1 MRTGLGRGLDVLL
14 GQAGTATA
22 GPPAA
27 TGTGISEIPL
37 ERVSPN
43 RQQPRTSFPAQELER
58 LADSIRR
65 HGVLQPI
72 VVSRTADGFE
82 LVAGHRRVLASRM
95 AGKTTIPAVI
105 RDEVSDRLE
114 LALIENIQRE
124 DLNALETARAYKL
137 LMETYGLS
145 LEQLGERVGKSKS
158 TVANTMRSLQAPQ
171 LLQDA
176 LTDGK
181 ITEGHLKA
189 LLSLDLSAAVAALGD
204 IIAKGLSVREA
215 EALVRKLA
223 KPRNRSE
230 ARAGR
235 RADPELRA
243 VVNELRAALSTK
255 VEIVRGRKGGRIT
268 IAFYSD
274 DDFQRLYDLLIEAG
288 K

>member
-14 GQAGTATA
+14 GQPATPNTAPSADTS
-22 GPPAA
+22 P
-27 TGTGISEIPL
+27 GISEIPL
-37 ERVSPN
+37 ERVAPN

-72 VVSRTADGFE
+72 VVSRTAGGFE

-95 AGKTTIPAVI
+95 AGRTAIPAVI

-137 LMETYGLS
+137 LMETYGLT

-189 LLSLDLSAAVAALGD
+189 LLSLDMSAAIAALGD

-215 EALVRKLA
+215 EALARKLA

-243 VVNELRAALSTK
+243 VVNELRTALGTK

>member
-14 GQAGTATA
+14 GQSGTPTSAHVPATA
-22 GPPAA
+22 S
-27 TGTGISEIPL
+27 GISEVPL
-37 ERVSPN
+37 ERVTPN
-43 RQQPRTSFPAQELER
+43 RQQPRTSFPAQELQR

-82 LVAGHRRVLASRM
+82 LVAGQRRVIASRM
-95 AGKTTIPAVI
+95 AGKTSIPAVI

-189 LLSLDLSAAVAALGD
+189 LLSLDMSAAIAALGD

-215 EALVRKLA
+215 EALARKLA

-274 DDFQRLYDLLIEAG
+274 DDFQRLYDLLIEVG

>member
-14 GQAGTATA
+14 GQ
-22 GPPAA
+22 PAA
-27 TGTGISEIPL
+27 PHPAASPATSPGISEIPL
-37 ERVSPN
+37 ERVAPN

-72 VVSRTADGFE
+72 VVSRTAEGFE

-95 AGKTTIPAVI
+95 AGRTAIPAVI

-137 LMETYGLS
+137 LMETYGLT

-176 LTDGK
+176 LTDGR

-189 LLSLDLSAAVAALGD
+189 LLSLDMSAAIAALGD

-215 EALVRKLA
+215 EALARKLA

-243 VVNELRAALSTK
+243 VVNELRTALGTK

>member
-1 MRTGLGRGLDVLL
+1 M
-14 GQAGTATA
+14 
-22 GPPAA
+22 
-27 TGTGISEIPL
+27 
-37 ERVSPN
+37 
-43 RQQPRTSFPAQELER
+43 
-58 LADSIRR
+58 
-65 HGVLQPI
+65 
-72 VVSRTADGFE
+72 VSRTAEGFE

-95 AGKTTIPAVI
+95 AGRTAIPAVI

-137 LMETYGLS
+137 LMETYGLT

-189 LLSLDLSAAVAALGD
+189 LLSLDMSAAIAALGD

-215 EALVRKLA
+215 EALARKLA

>member
-14 GQAGTATA
+14 GQPATPSTAPSADTSS
-22 GPPAA
+22 
-27 TGTGISEIPL
+27 GISEIPL
-37 ERVSPN
+37 ERVAPN

-72 VVSRTADGFE
+72 VVSRTAEGFE

-95 AGKTTIPAVI
+95 AGRTAIPAVI

-137 LMETYGLS
+137 LMETYGLT

-189 LLSLDLSAAVAALGD
+189 LLSLDMSAAIAALGD

-215 EALVRKLA
+215 EALARKLA
-223 KPRNRSE
+223 KPRNRAE

-243 VVNELRAALSTK
+243 VVNELRTALGTK

>member
-14 GQAGTATA
+14 GQPTTPNTA
-22 GPPAA
+22 PSAA
-27 TGTGISEIPL
+27 TSPGISEIPL
-37 ERVSPN
+37 ERVAPN

-72 VVSRTADGFE
+72 VVSRTPEGFE

-95 AGKTTIPAVI
+95 AGRTAIPAVI

-137 LMETYGLS
+137 LMETYGLT

-189 LLSLDLSAAVAALGD
+189 LLSLDMSAAIAALGD

-215 EALVRKLA
+215 EALARKLA

-243 VVNELRAALSTK
+243 VVNELRTALGTK

>member
-14 GQAGTATA
+14 GQTA
-22 GPPAA
+22 GPAA
-27 TGTGISEIPL
+27 SAAAAISSGISVIPL

-43 RQQPRTSFPAQELER
+43 RQQPRSSFPAQDLER

-72 VVSRTADGFE
+72 VVSRSDDGFE

-95 AGKTTIPAVI
+95 AGRTSIPAVV

-114 LALIENIQRE
+114 LALVENIQRE

-137 LMETYGLS
+137 LMETYGLT

-176 LTDGK
+176 LTEGK
-181 ITEGHLKA
+181 ISEGHLKA
-189 LLSLDLSAAVAALGD
+189 LLSLDMSAAIAALGD

-215 EALVRKLA
+215 EALARKLA
-223 KPRNRSE
+223 KPRDRGE
-230 ARAGR
+230 ARPGR